1 MSTVTCLETGR
12 TEDMDR
18 CSKCFFHRLP
28 DDVSTTYCRVPIYRG
43 RKTALERQLQVLRYR
58 YREKERESRIC
69 MTRGK
74 LDQME
79 TAREECRKIQQ
90 DAERLKEAIH
100 AEEIMIGQA
109 KAINDQAITAVE
121 ELLYEHLK
129 TESVIRSIMSGKDL
143 NSFLEF
149 IREKKKDPA
158 ELAREYFEF

>member
-1 MSTVTCLETGR
+1 M
-12 TEDMDR
+12 
-18 CSKCFFHRLP
+18 
-28 DDVSTTYCRVPIYRG
+28 
-43 RKTALERQLQVLRYR
+43 ERQLQVLRYR